1 MTLQLP
7 NSFKKAWPR
16 TNTCSDGFC
25 MRGFPFVDHFGIVST
40 RSPNK
45 LVPQIAATCQIG
57 SPGRFLKLQEALSTA
72 AGVLKTKVITAP
84 VSCLKVQW
92 FFPREHHAECTETKT
107 QLLTESTV
115 AIKLYTSLY
124 VMVPSNNFG
133 SSVGELYTSDGA
145 ALVSP
150 KSN

>member
-1 MTLQLP
+1 M
-7 NSFKKAWPR
+7 
-16 TNTCSDGFC
+16 
-25 MRGFPFVDHFGIVST
+25 
-40 RSPNK
+40 
-45 LVPQIAATCQIG
+45 
-57 SPGRFLKLQEALSTA
+57 
-72 AGVLKTKVITAP
+72 
-84 VSCLKVQW
+84 
-92 FFPREHHAECTETKT
+92 
-107 QLLTESTV
+107 TESTV